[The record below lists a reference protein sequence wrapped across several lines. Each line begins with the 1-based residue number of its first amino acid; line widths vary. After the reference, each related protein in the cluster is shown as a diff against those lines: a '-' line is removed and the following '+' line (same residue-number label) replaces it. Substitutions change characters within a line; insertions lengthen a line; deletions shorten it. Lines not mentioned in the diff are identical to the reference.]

1 MYLTKSLFYF
11 NIYKRLNLKEIAIII
26 LNWNGEKLL
35 EKYLP
40 SVINNTS
47 KDLADIIVADN
58 NSTDN
63 SIEFLN
69 NNYSEGIKIISLD
82 KNYGF
87 AGGYNRIIED
97 LDYKYVVLLNSD
109 VEVSNN
115 WLEPLYKLVSQNKE
129 IAVVQPK
136 ICAFKDKTKFEYAG
150 AAGGYIDIFGFP
162 FCRGRIL
169 NSVESDVGQYDDT
182 TEVMW
187 CSGAAL
193 FIKRDVY
200 MKVGGMDERFFAHM
214 EEIDMCWRISNLGY
228 KLYETSNSLVWHL
241 GGGTLPMNHPHKL
254 FLNYRNNLLMLYKN
268 MPFLRRF
275 YIMFIR
281 FFMDLASAFIFL
293 IQGKTNNFASVLKA
307 YIAFL
312 KMKKYYKSPSKY
324 VKNKNIYKGSI
335 VLKYFISAKK
345 FSDLKWKH

>member
-1 MYLTKSLFYF
+1 M
-11 NIYKRLNLKEIAIII
+11 KEIAVII
-26 LNWNGEKLL
+26 LNWNGKKLL
-35 EKYLP
+35 KKYLP

-47 KDLADIIVADN
+47 KELADIIVADN

-63 SIEFLN
+63 SINFLKE
-69 NNYSEGIKIISLD
+69 NYSKEIKIICLD

-87 AGGYNRIIED
+87 AGGYNRIIEK

-109 VEVSNN
+109 VEVSEN
-115 WLEPLYKLVSQNKE
+115 WLEPLYSLISQNE
-129 IAVVQPK
+129 NIAVVQPK
-136 ICAFKDKTKFEYAG
+136 ICSFKDKTKFEYAG
-150 AAGGYIDIFGFP
+150 AAGGYIDFLGFP

-169 NSVESDVGQYDDT
+169 ASLELDKGQYDDT
-182 TEVMW
+182 IEVMW

-200 MKVGGMDERFFAHM
+200 LKVGGMDERFFAHM

-228 KLYETSNSLVWHL
+228 TLYETSNSTVWHL

-268 MPFLRRF
+268 MPFPRRIF
-275 YIMFIR
+275 IMSLR
-281 FFMDLASAFIFL
+281 FFMDLASACIFL
-293 IQGKTNNFASVLKA
+293 LQGKTKNFMSIFRA
-307 YIAFL
+307 YLAYY

-324 VKNKNIYKGSI
+324 IKNRNIYNGSI
-335 VLKYFISAKK
+335 VLRYFLSVKK
-345 FSDLKWKH
+345 FSDLKWKHKFLRKKIN